1 MRARPGAV
9 AALRRVL
16 ARRVPR
22 GRILAG
28 AVLATIAFAGLGT
41 AAAAQLDLDAG
52 TLAAGSAATTSCQG
66 GTPFAAELVS
76 APGGAAFETTAVKLD
91 GVHADCGD
99 QHYRV
104 SVVTEDGQQLG
115 EATGR
120 VPAGGGSFTTSAF
133 TAVPTVQI
141 ARVEVVIHS

>member
-16 ARRVPR
+16 VRRVPR

-41 AAAAQLDLDAG
+41 AAAAHLDLDAG
-52 TLAAGSAATTSCQG
+52 TLAAGSAATSSCQG
-66 GTPFAAELVS
+66 GTPYAAELVS
-76 APGGAAFETTAVKLD
+76 VPNGTAFVTTAVRMA
-91 GVHADCGD
+91 GVHADCGG
-99 QHYRV
+99 QNYRV
-104 SVVTEDGQQLG
+104 SVVTQAGLQLG
-115 EATGR
+115 EATGL
-120 VPAGGGSFTTSAF
+120 VPAGGGSFTTSSF
-133 TAVPTVQI
+133 TAVPTAQI